1 MNSLKITTTIEIP
14 RQTLEDIFVTAI
26 EGGSNYW
33 YLMSDKAIEKVRSA
47 VPVAEEEAF
56 SMALFKAVFDYGVAV
71 PVNDIEE
78 PSEVLGVL
86 SMETIP
92 SRLQKM
98 VEDGNGDTLQ
108 LEIDEE
114 GDGDTSDAIFQYLT
128 MGSIVFG

>member
-1 MNSLKITTTIEIP
+1 MEIP
-14 RQTLEDIFVTAI
+14 RQTLEDIFVTAT

-33 YLMSDKAIEKVRSA
+33 YYMSNEAIDKVRSA
-47 VPVAEEEAF
+47 VPVSEEEAF
-56 SMALFKAVFDYGVAV
+56 SMALFKAVFDHGVAV
-71 PVNDIEE
+71 PINDIED

-98 VEDGNGDTLQ
+98 VKDGNGDTIQ

-128 MGSIVFG
+128 MGNIVFG